1 MTIKT
6 GQGSYIYCKER
17 SLTIEMEI
25 PQTMGRAWV
34 GQRIGTLYTGWRIE
48 ERIWQWR
55 FRSIS
60 SGKNKLKP
68 PRMQEI

>member
-1 MTIKT
+1 
-6 GQGSYIYCKER
+6 
-17 SLTIEMEI
+17 MEI